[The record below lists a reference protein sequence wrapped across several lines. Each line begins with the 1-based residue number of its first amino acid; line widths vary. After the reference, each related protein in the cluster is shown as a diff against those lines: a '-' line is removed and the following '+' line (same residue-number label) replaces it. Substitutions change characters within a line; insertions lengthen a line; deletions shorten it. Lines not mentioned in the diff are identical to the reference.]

1 MRRNSSVCQRKSKS
15 FYLQKITKV
24 SDTTVR
30 IQKNQT
36 TYPLKNLGN
45 KWFRCF
51 DWCPVFGVHFNTE
64 RMAFLY
70 ESTDSG

>member
-36 TYPLKNLGN
+36 TYPLKNIGN
-45 KWFRCF
+45 RWFRYF
-51 DWCPVFGVHFNTE
+51 DMRPVFGFYFIDQE
-64 RMAFLY
+64 IFCFKG
-70 ESTDSG
+70 S